1 MGEMMN
7 RRPYVRK
14 ISAFWWLT
22 QWRYSFYM
30 VRELTCLFIGAYV
43 ILFLVGLFRLSQ
55 GAAAYGAFLDMLKG
69 PVAITFHVLA
79 LVFTLLHMVTWF
91 DLAPRAMP
99 VQLGKRTV
107 PATVIILAHYVV
119 WIFVSAAVL
128 FVVRH

>member
-1 MGEMMN
+1 MMN

-14 ISAFWWLT
+14 IPTFWWLN
-22 QWRYSFYM
+22 QGRYTFYM
-30 VRELTCLFIGAYV
+30 LRELTCLFIGAYG
-43 ILFLVGLFRLSQ
+43 ILVVVGLFRLSQ

-69 PVAITFHVLA
+69 PVAIAFHVLA

-99 VQLGKRTV
+99 IQLGKRTV
-107 PATVIILAHYVV
+107 PAAVIILAHYGV

-128 FVVRH
+128 FLVRL